1 MQPTADVVL
10 LLFLIIFLICVS
22 HFIVLFFIG
31 QFSLG
36 QVKVV
41 VSSSWMMDQRFGGGS
56 VTYPAPPVRGRAKLW
71 KQQFRFLALGSSCC
85 PTEY

>member
-41 VSSSWMMDQRFGGGS
+41 VSSSWMMDQRFGGG
-56 VTYPAPPVRGRAKLW
+56 V
-71 KQQFRFLALGSSCC
+71 Q
-85 PTEY
+85 